1 METLSEGQKQNNPYT
16 KNGDFSKQGEKNLY
30 TQIIEVLEQESKEKI
45 KDEKALEIIG
55 RKFLESFKDKRI
67 HQNLFGS
74 KEDFINLGR
83 VIANKEKIMIN
94 NDLAQLIARKY
105 LWNSAPNLIP
115 ALKKEEIQTRA
126 ILSQSDHAPHNL
138 DKNRGFDEFGD
149 KKFYIELP
157 IGGLF
162 KGKQKEIHSPDGVFI
177 NFANNKIEFY
187 FVELKSD
194 SVYSSGNSL
203 TQGGKYLKIFLG
215 NNAISGLNRIG
226 VTNSN
231 KEQVERFKKN
241 EKISKNS
248 KLLTTAEFSKFIQGA
263 IFIRDVNA
271 KNVESLENNNTLKKM
286 FELLHSINKKQEFK
300 ENIKD
305 FKKYIET
312 LNSSWVND
320 TEKSVKTKYFNY

>member
-271 KNVESLENNNTLKKM
+271 KNIESLENNNTLKKM
-286 FELLHSINKKQEFK
+286 FELLHSVNKKQEFK

>member
-45 KDEKALEIIG
+45 EDEKALEIIG

-67 HQNLFGS
+67 HQNLFGN
-74 KEDFINLGR
+74 KQDFINLGR
-83 VIANKEKIMIN
+83 VIANKEKIMLN

-126 ILSQSDHAPHNL
+126 ILSQSDHDPHYL

-177 NFANNKIEFY
+177 NFANNKVEFY
-187 FVELKSD
+187 FVELKSE
-194 SVYSSGNSL
+194 SVYSSGNRL
-203 TQGGKYLKIFLG
+203 TQGGKYLKNFLG
-215 NNAISGLNRIG
+215 NNVISGLNRIG

-231 KEQVERFKKN
+231 KEQVERFKKMKKFQ
-241 EKISKNS
+241 KIQNYLQQQNFQNLYKV
-248 KLLTTAEFSKFIQGA
+248 LFS
-263 IFIRDVNA
+263 
-271 KNVESLENNNTLKKM
+271 
-286 FELLHSINKKQEFK
+286 
-300 ENIKD
+300 
-305 FKKYIET
+305 
-312 LNSSWVND
+312 
-320 TEKSVKTKYFNY
+320 

>member
-105 LWNSAPNLIP
+105 LWNSAPNLMP

-126 ILSQSDHAPHNL
+126 ILSQSDHAQHNL

-226 VTNSN
+226 VTNSS

-271 KNVESLENNNTLKKM
+271 KNIESLENNNTLKKM

>member
-30 TQIIEVLEQESKEKI
+30 TQIIEVIEQESKEKI
-45 KDEKALEIIG
+45 EDEKALEIIG

-126 ILSQSDHAPHNL
+126 ILSQSDHDTHYL

-177 NFANNKIEFY
+177 NFANNKVEFY

-271 KNVESLENNNTLKKM
+271 KNIESLENNNTLKKM

-300 ENIKD
+300 EKIKD

>member
-30 TQIIEVLEQESKEKI
+30 TQIIEVLEQERKEKI

-67 HQNLFGS
+67 HQNLFGN

-115 ALKKEEIQTRA
+115 ALKKEEIQTMA
-126 ILSQSDHAPHNL
+126 ILSQSDHDTHYL

-162 KGKQKEIHSPDGVFI
+162 KGKQREVHSPDGVFI

-271 KNVESLENNNTLKKM
+271 KNIESLENNNTLKKM

>member
-30 TQIIEVLEQESKEKI
+30 TQIIEVLEQERKEKI
-45 KDEKALEIIG
+45 KDERTLEIIG
-55 RKFLESFKDKRI
+55 RKFLESFKDERI
-67 HQNLFGS
+67 HQNLFGN

-115 ALKKEEIQTRA
+115 ALKKEEVQTRA
-126 ILSQSDHAPHNL
+126 VLSQSDHDTHYL

-271 KNVESLENNNTLKKM
+271 KNIESLENNNTLKKM

>member
-30 TQIIEVLEQESKEKI
+30 TQIIEVLEQERKEKI

-74 KEDFINLGR
+74 KQDFINLGR

-126 ILSQSDHAPHNL
+126 ILSQSDHAQHNL

>member
-1 METLSEGQKQNNPYT
+1 METLSEGQKQNNYFNKKGEIT
-16 KNGDFSKQGEKNLY
+16 KQGDKKLT
-30 TQIIEVLEQESKEKI
+30 TQIIEVTEQEKKEKI
-45 KDEKALEIIG
+45 TDKRTLEIIG
-55 RKFLESFKDKRI
+55 RKFLESFKDERI
-67 HQNLFGS
+67 HQNVFGN

-83 VIANKEKIMIN
+83 VIANKEKIMLN

-138 DKNRGFDEFGD
+138 DKNRGFDQFGD

-157 IGGLF
+157 TGGLF

-271 KNVESLENNNTLKKM
+271 KNIESLENNNTLKKM
-286 FELLHSINKKQEFK
+286 FELLHSVNKKQEFK

>member
-1 METLSEGQKQNNPYT
+1 METLSEGQKQNNYFNKKGEIT
-16 KNGDFSKQGEKNLY
+16 KQGDKKLT
-30 TQIIEVLEQESKEKI
+30 TQIIEVTEQEKKEKI
-45 KDEKALEIIG
+45 TDKRTLEIIG
-55 RKFLESFKDKRI
+55 RKFLESFKDERI
-67 HQNLFGS
+67 HQNVFGN

-83 VIANKEKIMIN
+83 VIANKEKIMLN

-271 KNVESLENNNTLKKM
+271 KNIESLENNNTLKKM
-286 FELLHSINKKQEFK
+286 FELLHSVNKKQEFK

>member
-30 TQIIEVLEQESKEKI
+30 TQIIEVTEQEKKEKI
-45 KDEKALEIIG
+45 TDERTLEIIG
-55 RKFLESFKDKRI
+55 RKFLESFKDERI
-67 HQNLFGS
+67 HQNVFGN

-162 KGKQKEIHSPDGVFI
+162 KGKQREIHSPDGVFI

-271 KNVESLENNNTLKKM
+271 KNIESLENNNTLKKM

>member
-30 TQIIEVLEQESKEKI
+30 TQIIEVLEQERKEKI

-67 HQNLFGS
+67 HQNLFGN

-126 ILSQSDHAPHNL
+126 ILSQSDHAQHNL

-162 KGKQKEIHSPDGVFI
+162 KGKQREVHSPDGVFI

-271 KNVESLENNNTLKKM
+271 KNIESLENNNTLKKM

>member
-1 METLSEGQKQNNPYT
+1 METLSEGQKQNNYFNKKGEIT
-16 KNGDFSKQGEKNLY
+16 KQGDKKLT
-30 TQIIEVLEQESKEKI
+30 TQIIEVTEQEKKEKI
-45 KDEKALEIIG
+45 TDERTLEIIG
-55 RKFLESFKDKRI
+55 RKFLESFKDERI
-67 HQNLFGS
+67 HQNVFGN

-286 FELLHSINKKQEFK
+286 FELLHSVNKKQEFK

>member
-30 TQIIEVLEQESKEKI
+30 TQIIEVLEQERKEKI

-126 ILSQSDHAPHNL
+126 ILSQSDHAQHNL

-162 KGKQKEIHSPDGVFI
+162 KGKQREVHSPDGVFI

-248 KLLTTAEFSKFIQGA
+248 KLLTTSEFSKFIQGA

-271 KNVESLENNNTLKKM
+271 KNIESLENNNTLKKM

>member
-30 TQIIEVLEQESKEKI
+30 TQIIEVLEQERKEKI

-67 HQNLFGS
+67 HQNLFGN

-126 ILSQSDHAPHNL
+126 ILSQSDHAQHNL

-286 FELLHSINKKQEFK
+286 FELLHSVNKKQEFK

>member
-30 TQIIEVLEQESKEKI
+30 TQIIEVLEQERKEKI

-126 ILSQSDHAPHNL
+126 ILSQSDHAQHNL

-162 KGKQKEIHSPDGVFI
+162 KGKQREVHSPDGVFI

-194 SVYSSGNSL
+194 SVYSSGNRL
-203 TQGGKYLKIFLG
+203 TQGGKYLKNFLG

-248 KLLTTAEFSKFIQGA
+248 KLLTTSEFSKFIQGA

-271 KNVESLENNNTLKKM
+271 KNIESLENNNTLKKI
-286 FELLHSINKKQEFK
+286 LKILK
-300 ENIKD
+300 NILKH
-305 FKKYIET
+305 
-312 LNSSWVND
+312 
-320 TEKSVKTKYFNY
+320 

>member
-1 METLSEGQKQNNPYT
+1 METLSEGQKQNNYFNKKGEIT
-16 KNGDFSKQGEKNLY
+16 KQGDKKLT
-30 TQIIEVLEQESKEKI
+30 TQIIEVTEQEKKEKI
-45 KDEKALEIIG
+45 TDERTLEIIG
-55 RKFLESFKDKRI
+55 RKFLESFKDERI
-67 HQNLFGS
+67 HQNVFGN

-83 VIANKEKIMIN
+83 VIANKEKIMLN

-105 LWNSAPNLIP
+105 LLNSAPNLMP
-115 ALKKEEIQTRA
+115 SLKKEEIQTRA
-126 ILSQSDHAPHNL
+126 ILSQNDHDTHYL
-138 DKNRGFDEFGD
+138 DKDRGFDEFGD
-149 KKFYIELP
+149 KKFYIELQ

-177 NFANNKIEFY
+177 NFANNKVEFY

-203 TQGGKYLKIFLG
+203 TQGGKYLKFFLG

-271 KNVESLENNNTLKKM
+271 KNFESLKNNNTLKKM
-286 FELLHSINKKQEFK
+286 FDLLHNINKKQEFK
-300 ENIKD
+300 EKINE

>member
-30 TQIIEVLEQESKEKI
+30 TQIIEVIEQESKEKI
-45 KDEKALEIIG
+45 EDEKALEIIG

-67 HQNLFGS
+67 HQNLFGN
-74 KEDFINLGR
+74 KQDFINLGR

-126 ILSQSDHAPHNL
+126 ILSQSDHAQHNL

-162 KGKQKEIHSPDGVFI
+162 KGKQREVHSPDGVFI
-177 NFANNKIEFY
+177 NFANNKVEFY

-203 TQGGKYLKIFLG
+203 TQGGKYLKNFLG

-271 KNVESLENNNTLKKM
+271 KNIESLENNNTLKKM

-300 ENIKD
+300 EKIKD

>member
-30 TQIIEVLEQESKEKI
+30 TQIIEVIEQERKEKI
-45 KDEKALEIIG
+45 EDEKALEIIG

-67 HQNLFGS
+67 HQNLFGN
-74 KEDFINLGR
+74 KQDFINLGR

-126 ILSQSDHAPHNL
+126 ILSQSDHDTHYL

-162 KGKQKEIHSPDGVFI
+162 KGKQREIHSPDGVFI
-177 NFANNKIEFY
+177 NFANNKVEFY

-203 TQGGKYLKIFLG
+203 TQGGKYLKTFLG

-271 KNVESLENNNTLKKM
+271 KNIESLENNNTLKKM

-300 ENIKD
+300 EKINE

>member
-126 ILSQSDHAPHNL
+126 ILSQSDHDTHYL

-162 KGKQKEIHSPDGVFI
+162 KGKQREVHSPDGVFI

-248 KLLTTAEFSKFIQGA
+248 KLLTTSEFSKFIQGA

-271 KNVESLENNNTLKKM
+271 KNIESLENNNTLKKM

>member
-1 METLSEGQKQNNPYT
+1 METLSEGQKQNNYFNKKGEIT
-16 KNGDFSKQGEKNLY
+16 KQGDKKLT
-30 TQIIEVLEQESKEKI
+30 TQIIEVTEQEKKEKI
-45 KDEKALEIIG
+45 TDERTLEIIG
-55 RKFLESFKDKRI
+55 RKFLESFKDERI
-67 HQNLFGS
+67 HQNVFGN

-83 VIANKEKIMIN
+83 VIANKEKIMLN

-105 LWNSAPNLIP
+105 LLNSAPNLMP
-115 ALKKEEIQTRA
+115 SLKKEEIQTRA
-126 ILSQSDHAPHNL
+126 ILSQNDHDTHYL

-149 KKFYIELP
+149 KKFYIELQ

-177 NFANNKIEFY
+177 NFANNKVEFY

-203 TQGGKYLKIFLG
+203 TQGGKYLKFFLG

-271 KNVESLENNNTLKKM
+271 KNFESLKNNNTLKKM
-286 FELLHSINKKQEFK
+286 FDLLHNINKKQEFK
-300 ENIKD
+300 EKINE

>member
-30 TQIIEVLEQESKEKI
+30 TQIIEVLEQERKEKI

-126 ILSQSDHAPHNL
+126 ILSQSDHDTHYL

-162 KGKQKEIHSPDGVFI
+162 KGKQREVHSPDGVFI
-177 NFANNKIEFY
+177 NFANNKVEFY

-194 SVYSSGNSL
+194 SVYSSGNRL
-203 TQGGKYLKIFLG
+203 TQGGKYLKNFLG

-271 KNVESLENNNTLKKM
+271 KNIESLENNNTLKKM
-286 FELLHSINKKQEFK
+286 FELLHSVNKKQEFK

>member
-115 ALKKEEIQTRA
+115 ALKKEEIQTMA
-126 ILSQSDHAPHNL
+126 ILSQSDHDTHYL

-162 KGKQKEIHSPDGVFI
+162 KGKQREVHSPDGVFI

-271 KNVESLENNNTLKKM
+271 KNIESLENNNTLKKM

>member
-30 TQIIEVLEQESKEKI
+30 TQIIEVLEQERKEKI

-126 ILSQSDHAPHNL
+126 ILSQSDHDTHYL

-162 KGKQKEIHSPDGVFI
+162 KGKQREVHSPDGVFI

-248 KLLTTAEFSKFIQGA
+248 KLLTTSEFSKFIQGA

-271 KNVESLENNNTLKKM
+271 KNIESLENNNTLKKM
-286 FELLHSINKKQEFK
+286 FELLHGINKKQEFK

>member
-55 RKFLESFKDKRI
+55 RKFLESFKDERI
-67 HQNLFGS
+67 HQNVFGN

-162 KGKQKEIHSPDGVFI
+162 KGKQREVHSPDGVFI

-271 KNVESLENNNTLKKM
+271 KNIESLENNNTLKKM

>member
-1 METLSEGQKQNNPYT
+1 METLSEGQKQNNYFNKKGEIT
-16 KNGDFSKQGEKNLY
+16 KQGDKKLT
-30 TQIIEVLEQESKEKI
+30 TQIIEVTEQEKKEKI
-45 KDEKALEIIG
+45 TDKRTLEIIG
-55 RKFLESFKDKRI
+55 RKFLESFKDERI
-67 HQNLFGS
+67 HQNVFGN

-83 VIANKEKIMIN
+83 VIANKEKIMLN

-248 KLLTTAEFSKFIQGA
+248 KLLTTSEFSKFIQGA

-271 KNVESLENNNTLKKM
+271 KNIESLENNNTLKKM
-286 FELLHSINKKQEFK
+286 FELLHSVNKKQEFK

>member
-30 TQIIEVLEQESKEKI
+30 TQIIEVLEQERKEKI

-126 ILSQSDHAPHNL
+126 ILSQSDHAQHNL

-226 VTNSN
+226 VTSSN

-271 KNVESLENNNTLKKM
+271 KNIESLENNNTLKKM

>member
-30 TQIIEVLEQESKEKI
+30 TQIIEVIEQESKEKI
-45 KDEKALEIIG
+45 EDEKALEIIG

-67 HQNLFGS
+67 HQNLFGN
-74 KEDFINLGR
+74 KQDFVNLGR

-286 FELLHSINKKQEFK
+286 FELLHSVNKKQEFK

>member
-30 TQIIEVLEQESKEKI
+30 TQIIEVLEQERKEKI

-105 LWNSAPNLIP
+105 LWNSAPNLMP

-126 ILSQSDHAPHNL
+126 ILSQSDHAQHNL
-138 DKNRGFDEFGD
+138 DKDRGFDEFGD

-194 SVYSSGNSL
+194 YVYSSGNRL

-271 KNVESLENNNTLKKM
+271 KNIESLENNNTLKKM

-300 ENIKD
+300 ENIKE

>member
-30 TQIIEVLEQESKEKI
+30 TQIIEVIEQESKEKI
-45 KDEKALEIIG
+45 EDEKALEIIG

-67 HQNLFGS
+67 HQNLFGN
-74 KEDFINLGR
+74 KQDFINLGR

-126 ILSQSDHAPHNL
+126 ILSQSDHDTHYL

-162 KGKQKEIHSPDGVFI
+162 KGKQREVHSPDGVFI
-177 NFANNKIEFY
+177 NFANNKVEFY

-203 TQGGKYLKIFLG
+203 TQGGKYLKNFLG
-215 NNAISGLNRIG
+215 NNVISGLNRIG

-271 KNVESLENNNTLKKM
+271 KNIESLENNNTLKKM

-300 ENIKD
+300 EKIKE

>member
-30 TQIIEVLEQESKEKI
+30 TQIIEVIEQEGKEKI
-45 KDEKALEIIG
+45 EDEKALEIIG

-67 HQNLFGS
+67 HQNLFGN

-126 ILSQSDHAPHNL
+126 ILSQNDHDTHYL
-138 DKNRGFDEFGD
+138 DKDRGFDEFGD

-162 KGKQKEIHSPDGVFI
+162 KGNQKEIHSPDGVFI

-203 TQGGKYLKIFLG
+203 TQGGKYLKTFLG

-286 FELLHSINKKQEFK
+286 FELLHSINKKQEFEK
-300 ENIKD
+300 NIKE

>member
-30 TQIIEVLEQESKEKI
+30 TQIIEVLEQERKEKI
-45 KDEKALEIIG
+45 KDEKTLEIIG

-115 ALKKEEIQTRA
+115 ALKKEEIQTMA
-126 ILSQSDHAPHNL
+126 ILSQSDHDTHYL
-138 DKNRGFDEFGD
+138 DKDRGFDEFGD

-162 KGKQKEIHSPDGVFI
+162 KGKQREVHSPDGVFI

-271 KNVESLENNNTLKKM
+271 KNIESLENNNTLKKM

-300 ENIKD
+300 ENIKE
-305 FKKYIET
+305 FKRYIET

>member
-55 RKFLESFKDKRI
+55 RKFLESFKDERI
-67 HQNLFGS
+67 HQNVFGN

-162 KGKQKEIHSPDGVFI
+162 KEKQKEIHSPDGVFI

-271 KNVESLENNNTLKKM
+271 KNIESLENNNTLKKM

>member
-1 METLSEGQKQNNPYT
+1 MKTLSEGQKQNNYF
-16 KNGDFSKQGEKNLY
+16 NKQGEITKQGDKKLT
-30 TQIIEVLEQESKEKI
+30 TQIIEVTEQEKKEKI
-45 KDEKALEIIG
+45 TDERTLEIIG
-55 RKFLESFKDKRI
+55 RKFLESFKDERI
-67 HQNLFGS
+67 HQNVFGN

-83 VIANKEKIMIN
+83 VIANKEKIMLN

-105 LWNSAPNLIP
+105 LLNSAPNLMP
-115 ALKKEEIQTRA
+115 SLKKEEIQTRA
-126 ILSQSDHAPHNL
+126 ILSQNDHVAHYL

-149 KKFYIELP
+149 KKFYIELQ

-162 KGKQKEIHSPDGVFI
+162 KGKQKEVNSPDGVFI
-177 NFANNKIEFY
+177 NFANNKVEFY

-203 TQGGKYLKIFLG
+203 TKSGKYFKNFLG

-271 KNVESLENNNTLKKM
+271 KNFESLKNNNTLKKM
-286 FELLHSINKKQEFK
+286 FDLLHNINKKQEFK
-300 ENIKD
+300 EKINE

>member
-30 TQIIEVLEQESKEKI
+30 TQIIEVLEQERKEKI

-126 ILSQSDHAPHNL
+126 ILSQSDHAQHNL

-248 KLLTTAEFSKFIQGA
+248 KLLTTSEFSKFIQGA

-271 KNVESLENNNTLKKM
+271 KNIESLENNNTLKKM

>member
-30 TQIIEVLEQESKEKI
+30 TQIIEVLEQERKEKI

-126 ILSQSDHAPHNL
+126 ILSQSDHDTHYL
-138 DKNRGFDEFGD
+138 DKDRGFDEFGD

-162 KGKQKEIHSPDGVFI
+162 KGKQREIHSPDGVFI

-248 KLLTTAEFSKFIQGA
+248 KLLTTSEFSKFIQGA

-271 KNVESLENNNTLKKM
+271 KNIESLENNNTLKKM

>member
-1 METLSEGQKQNNPYT
+1 MKTLSEGQKQNNYF
-16 KNGDFSKQGEKNLY
+16 NKQGEITKQGDKKLT
-30 TQIIEVLEQESKEKI
+30 TQIIEVTEQEKKEKI
-45 KDEKALEIIG
+45 TDERTLEIIG
-55 RKFLESFKDKRI
+55 RKFLESFKDERI
-67 HQNLFGS
+67 HQNIFGN

-83 VIANKEKIMIN
+83 VIANKEKIMLN

-105 LWNSAPNLIP
+105 LLNSAPNLMP
-115 ALKKEEIQTRA
+115 SLKKEEIQTRA
-126 ILSQSDHAPHNL
+126 ILSQNDHAAHYL

-149 KKFYIELP
+149 KKFYIELQ

-162 KGKQKEIHSPDGVFI
+162 KGKQKEVNSPDGVFI

-271 KNVESLENNNTLKKM
+271 KNFESLKNNNTLKKM
-286 FELLHSINKKQEFK
+286 FDLLHNINKKQEFK
-300 ENIKD
+300 EKINE

>member
-1 METLSEGQKQNNPYT
+1 MKTLSEGQKQNNYF
-16 KNGDFSKQGEKNLY
+16 NKQGEITKQGDKKLT
-30 TQIIEVLEQESKEKI
+30 TQIIEVTEQEKKEKI
-45 KDEKALEIIG
+45 TDERTLEIIG
-55 RKFLESFKDKRI
+55 RKFLESFKDERI
-67 HQNLFGS
+67 HQNVFGN

-83 VIANKEKIMIN
+83 VIANKEKIMLN

-105 LWNSAPNLIP
+105 LLNSAPNLMP
-115 ALKKEEIQTRA
+115 SLKKEEIQTRA
-126 ILSQSDHAPHNL
+126 ILSQNDHVAHYL

-149 KKFYIELP
+149 KKFYIELQ

-162 KGKQKEIHSPDGVFI
+162 KGKQKEVNSPDGVFI
-177 NFANNKIEFY
+177 NFANNKVEFY

-203 TQGGKYLKIFLG
+203 TKSGKYFKNFLG

-271 KNVESLENNNTLKKM
+271 KNFESLKNNNTLKKM
-286 FELLHSINKKQEFK
+286 FNLLHNINKKQEFK
-300 ENIKD
+300 EKINE

>member
-30 TQIIEVLEQESKEKI
+30 TQIIEVLEQERKEKI

-67 HQNLFGS
+67 HQNLFGN
-74 KEDFINLGR
+74 KQDFINLGR

-105 LWNSAPNLIP
+105 LWNSAPNLMP

-126 ILSQSDHAPHNL
+126 ILSQSDHAQHNL
-138 DKNRGFDEFGD
+138 DKDRGFDEFGD

-162 KGKQKEIHSPDGVFI
+162 KGKQREVHSPDGVFI
-177 NFANNKIEFY
+177 NFANNKVEFY

-203 TQGGKYLKIFLG
+203 TQGGKYLKNFLG

-226 VTNSN
+226 VTNSS

-271 KNVESLENNNTLKKM
+271 KNIESLENNNTLKKM